1 MNKIRVLRSPITN
14 PWFNLAIEDWIFRHL
29 DPQTHVLYLWRNERT
44 VVIGQN
50 QNPWVECRLDK
61 MKQDDVYLARRQS
74 GGGAVFH
81 DLGNTNFTFLSS
93 KENYKQDANFNII
106 IDALKKH
113 DITAETSGRNDLI
126 VGGKKISGSAFKHT
140 SNLSFHHGTMLI
152 DADLTQLANYLNP
165 HPLKL
170 EAKGIKSVQSRVANL
185 KEFNK
190 EIDHDALSHSIIESF
205 CKYHGA
211 TAKVEDLNMEDLKN
225 IEPLNNFYQKMS
237 DPDWRFGKTPEFS
250 HSLETRFDWG
260 IINIHLNIKKGVIDE
275 CIIFSDALDIDFI
288 QTLQQKLAQLSY
300 TKDAIDDKLQQLIE
314 EKPQFTQNITDIIS
328 WFNREQFFS

>member
-1 MNKIRVLRSPITN
+1 MKKIRVLRSPITN

-61 MKQDDVYLARRQS
+61 MKHDDVYLARRQS

-113 DITAETSGRNDLI
+113 GITAETSGRNDL
-126 VGGKKISGSAFKHT
+126 VVDGKKVSGSAFKHT
-140 SNLSFHHGTMLI
+140 SKRSFHHGTLLI

-170 EAKGIKSVQSRVANL
+170 EAKGIKSVKSRVANL
-185 KEFNK
+185 KEFNNN
-190 EIDHDALSHSIIESF
+190 IDHDSLSHSIIESF
-205 CKYHGA
+205 CKHHGA
-211 TAKVEDLNMEDLKN
+211 TAEIEDLNMDNLKN

-237 DPDWRFGKTPEFS
+237 NPEWRFGKTPEFS
-250 HSLETRFDWG
+250 HALETRFDWG
-260 IINIHLNIKKGVIDE
+260 IINIHLNIKKGIIDE
-275 CIIFSDALDIDFI
+275 CVIFSDALNVE
-288 QTLQQKLAQLSY
+288 
-300 TKDAIDDKLQQLIE
+300 LIE
-314 EKPQFTQNITDIIS
+314 CLKETLECIPYAEHKIHSALSQLALDKAEFKVYIDELMQ
-328 WFNREQFFS
+328 WFNDENMFV